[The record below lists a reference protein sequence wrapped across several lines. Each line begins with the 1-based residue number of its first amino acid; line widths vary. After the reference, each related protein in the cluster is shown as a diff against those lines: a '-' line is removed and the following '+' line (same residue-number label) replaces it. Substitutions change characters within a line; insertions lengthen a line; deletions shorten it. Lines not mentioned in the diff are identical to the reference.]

1 MSPWKGGG
9 KPLWAES
16 QDPTTQQKR
25 SLKKLTM
32 EILLRL
38 EMSKTHSK
46 TEGEEMANS
55 NIVRKSENR

>member
-1 MSPWKGGG
+1 MGGEPG
-9 KPLWAES
+9 PHN
-16 QDPTTQQKR
+16 TTEKK
-25 SLKKLTM
+25 LKKLTM